1 MGLLKV
7 LFFGRRSKEVSLM
20 HFRTYKRQF
29 DAHGESKVKSRDF
42 PLLIVII

>member
-29 DAHGESKVKSRDF
+29 DVESKVKSRHF
-42 PLLIVII
+42 PLLIIII